1 MASMITGFRKTMETN
16 VPEQV
21 RDIRQKVERLT
32 EELQVC
38 REDEAYLVAIA
49 RVAGINLD
57 ELHETMGSATVGG
70 DDHAG

>member
-1 MASMITGFRKTMETN
+1 
-16 VPEQV
+16 V

-32 EELQVC
+32 EELAVC

-57 ELHETMGSATVGG
+57 DLHESMGSATVAE
-70 DDHAG
+70 DEHA